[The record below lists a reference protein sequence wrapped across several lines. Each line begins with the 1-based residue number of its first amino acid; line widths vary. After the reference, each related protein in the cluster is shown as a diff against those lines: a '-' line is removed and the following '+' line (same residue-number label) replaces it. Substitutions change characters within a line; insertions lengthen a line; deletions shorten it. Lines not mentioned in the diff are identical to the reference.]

1 MNIFVLDKNPITAA
15 QLQCDKHV
23 VKMVTESAQMLSTA
37 HRLLDG
43 APIRKPSKS
52 GKTMRTYYC
61 LYEGQDDL
69 EMETILMAN
78 VHEKHPCT
86 LWTMQ
91 SSGNYYWHWTHLKA
105 LCEEYTYR
113 YSKIHKVDTLNQ
125 LIGTSLLGAL
135 SNLPRNI
142 PYGEMTPFAL
152 AMKDQPQCI
161 HPEDPVR
168 SYKEFYQTKQQ
179 RFKMVWTKRNIPEW
193 FDANLYAA

>member
-15 QLQCDKHV
+15 ELQCDKHV

-86 LWTMQ
+86 LWTMR

-135 SNLPRNI
+135 ANLPRNI